1 MHSYKFFSSQLQPE
15 HSVDMAGSS
24 SSFTD
29 LLNSSNTRSAN
40 PENPTTQHQNF
51 RSHQLPMIHP
61 PPSQFAPSY
70 HPHYPY
76 PFNPFGGQQ
85 NYPQFPSTPGSYG
98 SPYQGNMG
106 QYPMTGSENLSF
118 GSMPFS
124 GGSQGQGGKSSRG
137 DESSPVDPSSPVS
150 IAQQVIPES
159 AEKEVFSDNSLSPT
173 EETGKKK
180 GPVHW
185 GEKENKRLVS
195 AWVKNTND
203 SRNGNDK
210 RGDRYWKDIAEEYNK
225 TAPRNERRTA
235 VQCKNHWNKTAPF
248 ISKFN
253 ACYDKARRE
262 HGSGESDDQV
272 MERAREEYKIMVKK
286 KRPFA
291 LEHWWKAVKDQP
303 KWGTSYPIEELVK
316 RTKLNASGSYST
328 SNADSEDG
336 DVTQKR
342 RPQGRNAA
350 RAQEKDKQKCI
361 SQSVGGISD
370 ESVRSFNELQLRQ
383 QDVAEKMA
391 EAQLVQAQA
400 ELEKTK
406 MQKFEKYLALV
417 EKDTSA
423 FDETEKKI
431 HDQMIA
437 FLSKELFS

>member
-1 MHSYKFFSSQLQPE
+1 
-15 HSVDMAGSS
+15 
-24 SSFTD
+24 
-29 LLNSSNTRSAN
+29 
-40 PENPTTQHQNF
+40 
-51 RSHQLPMIHP
+51 
-61 PPSQFAPSY
+61 
-70 HPHYPY
+70 
-76 PFNPFGGQQ
+76 
-85 NYPQFPSTPGSYG
+85 
-98 SPYQGNMG
+98 
-106 QYPMTGSENLSF
+106 MT
-118 GSMPFS
+118 
-124 GGSQGQGGKSSRG
+124 
-137 DESSPVDPSSPVS
+137 
-150 IAQQVIPES
+150 
-159 AEKEVFSDNSLSPT
+159 
-173 EETGKKK
+173 
-180 GPVHW
+180 
-185 GEKENKRLVS
+185 
-195 AWVKNTND
+195 
-203 SRNGNDK
+203 

-225 TAPRNERRTA
+225 TAPKNERRTA

-253 ACYDKARRE
+253 ACYDRARRE
-262 HGSGESDDQV
+262 HGSGEPDDQV

-316 RTKLNASGSYST
+316 RTELNASGSYST
-328 SNADSEDG
+328 SNADSEDV

-350 RAQEKDKQKCI
+350 RAEETDKQKCN

-417 EKDTSA
+417 EKDTSG